1 MHVKT
6 STMIRRKMVKKMSR
20 TTFDKDKLD
29 KREIITKCIGYR
41 QKQKNWSIPRTRIKI
56 TKKKP
61 KK

>member
-1 MHVKT
+1 
-6 STMIRRKMVKKMSR
+6 MIRRRMVKKMSR

>member
-1 MHVKT
+1 
-6 STMIRRKMVKKMSR
+6 MIRRRMVKEMSR

-29 KREIITKCIGYR
+29 KHEIKTKCIGYR
-41 QKQKNWSIPRTRIKI
+41 QKQIYKNWSIPRTRIKI